1 MTAPVLARSVV
12 RTRSW
17 SIGTRDVSDFAA
29 IQTALS
35 GLTAH
40 RRALEAIGHN
50 VANAATDGY
59 SRRRVDFTAAAGGTV
74 PALFSKPRG
83 VGNGV
88 DIAGITRIRDALL
101 EARVRAEV
109 ATKAQLEA
117 EVDIY
122 DRIEMALP
130 EPSDTGLAVQLGD
143 YWAAWHDV
151 ANQSQEL
158 ASRAALLEQA
168 TTLTT
173 ALNRAGGQVEN
184 ARTDVVAQ
192 LQATIADANALAGRI
207 ADLNGGI
214 RSAVAAGL
222 QPDDLLDQRDV
233 LVEQLSGLVG
243 GSAREDDD
251 GMVDV
256 YVGGSAFVRGDRALS
271 LEVMDGPDA
280 TEPDVGDPFLRVHLA
295 WSGANGEVSV
305 DGGTVGGALRG
316 INDVLPRYLAQLDA
330 VAAKLV
336 SSVNT
341 LHQGG
346 YALDGMTTGLDFFDP
361 TATTARTIVV
371 SSDVDG
377 RPELLAAGQPSGVSG
392 AGTFDGSVAEGI
404 ALLSASTDG
413 ADSAYRTLIGKL
425 GVESQA
431 VRRRSE
437 MQASVVTQ
445 VTDAATSVRGVS
457 IDEELGNLVASQQAY
472 SASARVLT
480 AVDEML
486 DTLITRTGVVGR

>member
-1 MTAPVLARSVV
+1 
-12 RTRSW
+12 
-17 SIGTRDVSDFAA
+17 VSDFAA

-40 RRALEAIGHN
+40 RRALEVIGHN
-50 VANAATDGY
+50 VANAATEGY

-83 VGNGV
+83 IGNGV

-109 ATKAQLEA
+109 ATKAQLDA
-117 EVDIY
+117 EVDVY
-122 DRIEMALP
+122 DRVEMALP

-151 ANQSQEL
+151 ANQPQEL

-168 TTLTT
+168 KTLTT
-173 ALNRAGGQVEN
+173 ALNRSGVQIEN
-184 ARTDVVAQ
+184 ARMDVVSQ
-192 LQATIADANALAGRI
+192 LEATIADANALAGRI

-233 LVEQLSGLVG
+233 LVEQLAGLVG
-243 GSAREDDD
+243 GTARQGDG

-256 YVGGSAFVRGDRALS
+256 YVGGSAYVRGDRALS
-271 LEVMDGPDA
+271 LEVVDGPDA
-280 TEPDVGDPFLRVHLA
+280 TTPDVGDPFSRVHLE
-295 WSGANGEVSV
+295 WSGANGEVPV
-305 DGGTVGGALRG
+305 DSGTVGGLLHG
-316 INDVLPRYLAQLDA
+316 INDILPRYLSQLDG
-330 VAAKLV
+330 VAAQLV
-336 SSVNT
+336 SSVNA
-341 LHQGG
+341 LHQSG
-346 YALDGMTTGLDFFDP
+346 YALDGTTTGLDFFDP
-361 TATTARTIVV
+361 VGTTSRTI
-371 SSDVDG
+371 SLSTDVDG
-377 RPELLAAGQPSGVSG
+377 SPELVAAGVPSGVSG
-392 AGTFDGSVAEGI
+392 SGTFDGSIAEQI
-404 ALLSASTDG
+404 ALLSSNTIG
-413 ADSAYRTLIGKL
+413 ADAKYRALIGTL
-425 GVESQA
+425 GVEAQA
-431 VRRRSE
+431 VRRRAE
-437 MQASVVTQ
+437 MQGSVVTQ

-486 DTLITRTGVVGR
+486 DTLITRTGHVGR